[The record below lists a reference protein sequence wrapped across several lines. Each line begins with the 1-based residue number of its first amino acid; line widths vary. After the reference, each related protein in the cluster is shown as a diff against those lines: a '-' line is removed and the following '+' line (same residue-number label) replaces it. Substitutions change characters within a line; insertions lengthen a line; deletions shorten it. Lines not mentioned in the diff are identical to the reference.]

1 MFDAF
6 VSDGSKSLDEI
17 IPLRD
22 AASGMHLDTFA
33 GDFSLANEEFV
44 GCLYHLDPIVWHSG
58 ITVLL

>member
-1 MFDAF
+1 
-6 VSDGSKSLDEI
+6 
-17 IPLRD
+17 
-22 AASGMHLDTFA
+22 MHLDTFA